1 MDRSGF
7 VFGYYAYRW
16 VCMRSLLIEV
26 GFYLAI
32 TDDTYSV
39 NELWLIN
46 PTFLSR
52 TPCRQQAIGSRIAT
66 TLHPK
71 RVP

>member
-1 MDRSGF
+1 
-7 VFGYYAYRW
+7 
-16 VCMRSLLIEV
+16 MRSLLIEV